1 MCFGSRFVF
10 LFSKVVVENKS
21 NKSKTNLIQSIVSE
35 FQLMSMVKN
44 SALTHCTL
52 TAKMG
57 CCPSSPE
64 ERQART
70 RSKAISKMLKL
81 ELNRM
86 EREVKLLL
94 LGMPVVWYNFMKRV
108 LL

>member
-1 MCFGSRFVF
+1 M
-10 LFSKVVVENKS
+10 VENKS

-44 SALTHCTL
+44 SALHTAHCTP

-57 CCPSSPE
+57 CSPSSRE

-70 RSKAISKMLKL
+70 KSKAISKMLKL
-81 ELNRM
+81 DLNRM

-108 LL
+108 